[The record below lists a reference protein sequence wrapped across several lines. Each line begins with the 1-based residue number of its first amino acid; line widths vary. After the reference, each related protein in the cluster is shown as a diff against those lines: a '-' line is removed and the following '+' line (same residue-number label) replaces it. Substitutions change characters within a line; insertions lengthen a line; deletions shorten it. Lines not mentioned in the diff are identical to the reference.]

1 MDATDRQRDAEG
13 GEGRGGEGQGGGGG
27 GGQGGGEETD
37 IKSNNPHLTGGE
49 KTKEMNGTYL
59 EDLGMYIYIYIVY

>member
-13 GEGRGGEGQGGGGG
+13 GGGRGGGRGGEGEEGGE
-27 GGQGGGEETD
+27 GGGEETD

-49 KTKEMNGTYL
+49 KKP
-59 EDLGMYIYIYIVY
+59 